1 MTQDFHLAEQG
12 SLFAPSNMSS
22 LQFYFQFQTD
32 LTIVDSFIVNIF
44 RSDPAVVVASFIDN
58 IQQQYHIYCMSWIA
72 EAIET
77 ISKSHIA
84 VS

>member
-1 MTQDFHLAEQG
+1 MTQDFYLAEQG

-44 RSDPAVVVASFIDN
+44 RVDLAVVVVSFIDN
-58 IQQQYHIYCMSWIA
+58 IQQCHILCFMNSR
-72 EAIET
+72 
-77 ISKSHIA
+77 SNRNNK
-84 VS
+84 